1 MAKWIRRYASAFEA
15 GMSTD
20 DFQQFKEFQRK
31 AWAGFVPFE
40 LLTTPVAA
48 RTVRHACVTAGQRVL
63 DVACGTGVVAM
74 TAARLGA
81 TVTGFDL
88 TPELL
93 ARAREN
99 AAIGALSI
107 DWHEGDAEALPF
119 PDASFDVVVSQF
131 GHMFAPRPA
140 VVLAQMLR
148 VLKPGGTLAFA
159 TWPPELFT
167 GRIFQLTARYLPPF
181 DPPPAPP
188 HQWGDPAVILDRIG
202 SAVRDV
208 RFDRGCMLT
217 PALTPAHHR
226 AFSERAAGPVRRL
239 TETLAATDPE
249 KLAAYRREYDALA
262 AEYFTDNQIRQ
273 DYLLTRATKR

>member
-1 MAKWIRRYASAFEA
+1 MLPPEGTEVTEGTKDPF
-15 GMSTD
+15 
-20 DFQQFKEFQRK
+20 
-31 AWAGFVPFE
+31 AGFKQFQKQSWAHFAPFE
-40 LLTTPVAA
+40 LLTTPVAP
-48 RTVRHACVTAGQRVL
+48 RLVRHAEVTAGQRVL
-63 DVACGTGVVAM
+63 DLACGTGVVAV

-81 TVTGFDL
+81 TVTALDL

-99 AAIGALSI
+99 ADIGGLSI
-107 DWHEGDAEALPF
+107 DFHEGDAEALPF

-140 VVLAQMLR
+140 VVLNEMLR
-148 VLKPGGTLAFA
+148 VLKPGGTVAFA

-167 GRIFQLTARYLPPF
+167 GRMFQLTARYLPPF
-181 DPPPAPP
+181 DPAPAPP
-188 HQWGDPAVILDRIG
+188 AEWGDPAVVIERLG

-226 AFSERAAGPVRRL
+226 AFAERAAGPVLRL
-239 TETLAATDPE
+239 VELLAATDPA
-249 KLAAYRREYDALA
+249 KLAAYRREYDDLA
-262 AEYFTDNQIRQ
+262 ATFFLDNLIRQ
-273 DYLLTRATKR
+273 DYLLTRATKS